1 MKNLFRT
8 FFFCFLVIGLL
19 NQPVYAQNNSDYQLA
34 TRLMQQQ
41 QYADALPLLQE
52 LNEENPETYV
62 YADRLID
69 CLIQLKQYDR
79 GLDIARKYEDK
90 PEFDNQVQVRIGEL
104 YHFKEDIETALDI
117 WYANLETHSRQLQL
131 YITTAR
137 TMVSRREYMEAV
149 KVYKQARSVFQN
161 DRLFFGDIA
170 NAYMRAGEYELAIE
184 EWLNLLETSPNQ
196 ISFIQRSLLR
206 YNDPILYDI
215 TIIELNERLDNI
227 SISDPSYKTFY
238 QLQIWLLQENK
249 LYRRALAAAKEYESR
264 SESYNYSLFNLGKQL
279 TDNNEFELAKEAFT
293 YYTDN
298 SYGEIKWRGLEEL
311 ADTYS
316 KWAKYIDD
324 YNLDFS
330 NKRDSLYKL
339 ATTMLDSIEK
349 ETNNYSGMGNV
360 QLKRAELSLDHVFD
374 LERAQ
379 SALRKIKTLP
389 DMRDSPEIPY
399 LEGRIHLAKKEF
411 TEARI
416 SFTRANKQ
424 AEIGELAEKT
434 RYFLALTDFYSGDYE
449 FAGIQLKSL
458 GRQNTSYYANDALE
472 LRLWLQ
478 QGTATDTTGENLSV
492 FADAVFKENNGESE
506 ESART
511 FLEIINAEDFAALK
525 DDALLF
531 FVESP
536 HISKEIK
543 YNELS
548 VFLTANPATPIK
560 EKLLWEQAKLAE
572 QTNFQSVKQACES
585 TEDCFWNLDST
596 TSTREIS
603 AKDIYEK
610 LILEYPQGFYAPY
623 ARERLTSLTNQNS

>member
-1 MKNLFRT
+1 MKKLFRT
-8 FFFCFLVIGLL
+8 IFSVFIIGFLAF
-19 NQPVYAQNNSDYQLA
+19 PVLAQNNSDFQLA

-41 QYADALPLLQE
+41 QYADALPLLQD
-52 LNEENPETYV
+52 LNKENPETYV

-79 GLDIARKYEDK
+79 GLEIARKYEGD
-90 PEFDNQVQVRIGEL
+90 PEFDGQVQVRIGEL
-104 YHFKEDIETALDI
+104 YHFKEEIETALDI
-117 WYANLETHSRQLQL
+117 WNANLETHSRQLQL

-149 KVYKQARSVFQN
+149 NVYKQARTVFQN
-161 DRLFFGDIA
+161 DRFFFGDIA

-184 EWLNLLETSPNQ
+184 EWLNLLEASPNQ

-227 SISDPSYKTFY
+227 SISSPNYQTLY

-264 SESYNYSLFNLGKQL
+264 SESYNYSLFNLGRQL
-279 TDNNEFELAKEAFT
+279 TDNNEFELAREAFT
-293 YYTDN
+293 FYTDN
-298 SYGEIKWRGLEEL
+298 AFGEIKWRGLEEL

-316 KWAKYIDD
+316 NWAKYIDD
-324 YNLDFS
+324 YNLDFT
-330 NKRDSLYKL
+330 NTRDSLYRL
-339 ATTMLDSIEK
+339 ATTMLDSIET

-360 QLKRAELSLDHVFD
+360 QLKRAELALDHVFD
-374 LERAQ
+374 LDKAQ
-379 SALRKIKTLP
+379 TALRKLKNLP
-389 DMRDSPEIPY
+389 AMRDSPEIPY

-416 SFTRANKQ
+416 SFTRSNKQ

-478 QGTATDTTGENLSV
+478 QGTAADTTGENLTR
-492 FADAVFKENNGESE
+492 FADAVFKENNGASE
-506 ESART
+506 ESAQA
-511 FLEIINAEDFAALK
+511 FLSMIDDEEFTALK

-536 HISKEIK
+536 HIKREVK

-548 VFLTANPATPIK
+548 IYLTSNAATPIK

-572 QTNFQSVKQACES
+572 QTNMQLVKNACGS
-585 TEDCFWNLDST
+585 AEDCFFNLDST
-596 TSTREIS
+596 TSTQSIS

>member
-1 MKNLFRT
+1 MNT
-8 FFFCFLVIGLL
+8 FFKNIFFLLLIGLL
-19 NQPVYAQNNSDYQLA
+19 SYPALAQNNSNFQLA

-41 QYADALPLLQE
+41 QYADALSLLQTLHE
-52 LNEENPETYV
+52 NNPETYV

-79 GLDIARKYEDK
+79 GLEIARKYKDQ
-90 PEFDNQVQVRIGEL
+90 PEVESQAEVRIGEL
-104 YHFKEDIETALDI
+104 YHFKEETETALDI
-117 WYANLETHSRQLQL
+117 WYANLESHPRQLQL
-131 YITTAR
+131 YITTAQ
-137 TMVSRREYMEAV
+137 TMVSRREYVEAV
-149 KVYKQARSVFQN
+149 EVYKKARNVFQN

-170 NAYMRAGEYELAIE
+170 NAYMRAGEYELAID
-184 EWLNLLETSPNQ
+184 EWLNLLESSPNQ
-196 ISFIQRSLLR
+196 ISFIQRSLLQ

-215 TIIELNERLDNI
+215 TIIELDERLGKL
-227 SISDPSYKTFY
+227 SISSPNYQTFY
-238 QLQIWLLQENK
+238 QLQIWLLRENK
-249 LYRRALAAAKEYESR
+249 LYRRALATAKEYESR
-264 SESYNYSLFNLGKQL
+264 TQSYNYSLFNLGRQL
-279 TDNNEFELAKEAFT
+279 TENNEFELAKEAFT

-298 SYGEIKWRGLEEL
+298 AYGEIKWRGLEEL

-330 NKRDSLYKL
+330 TQRDSLNKL
-339 ATTMLDSIEK
+339 AAAMLDSIET

-360 QLKRAELSLDHVFD
+360 QLKRAELALDHIFD
-374 LERAQ
+374 LDKAEA
-379 SALRKIKTLP
+379 ALRKLKHLP
-389 DMRDSPEIPY
+389 ALREAAEIPY

-434 RYFLALTDFYSGDYE
+434 RYFLALTDFYAGDYE

-478 QGTATDTTGENLSV
+478 QGTAIDTSGEKLSR
-492 FADAVFKENNGESE
+492 FANAVFMEKNGESV
-506 ESART
+506 ESSEA
-511 FLEIINAEDFAALK
+511 FLSLINDEDFTALK

-536 HISKEIK
+536 HIQEAIK
-543 YNELS
+543 YNKLS
-548 VFLTANPATPIK
+548 IFLASNPATPIK

-572 QTNFQSVKQACES
+572 QTNIQSVRSACES
-585 TEDCFWNLDST
+585 TGDCFWNLDST
-596 TSTREIS
+596 SSVPEIS
-603 AKDIYEK
+603 PKDIYER

-623 ARERLTSLTNQNS
+623 ARERLTDLTNQNS

>member
-1 MKNLFRT
+1 MKKLFRT
-8 FFFCFLVIGLL
+8 IFSFFIVGFLAC
-19 NQPVYAQNNSDYQLA
+19 PVFAQNNSDFQLA

-79 GLDIARKYEDK
+79 GLEIAKKYEGE
-90 PEFDNQVQVRIGEL
+90 PEFDGQVQVRIGEL
-104 YHFKEDIETALDI
+104 YHFKEEIETALDI
-117 WYANLETHSRQLQL
+117 WNANLETHSRQLQL

-149 KVYKQARSVFQN
+149 DVYKQARTVFQN

-184 EWLNLLETSPNQ
+184 EWLNLLEASPNQ

-215 TIIELNERLDNI
+215 TIIELNDRLDNI
-227 SISDPSYKTFY
+227 SISSPNYQTFY

-264 SESYNYSLFNLGKQL
+264 SDSYNYSLFNLGRQL
-279 TDNNEFELAKEAFT
+279 TDNNEFELAREAFT
-293 YYTDN
+293 FYTDN
-298 SYGEIKWRGLEEL
+298 AYGEIKWRGMEEL

-339 ATTMLDSIEK
+339 ATTMLDSIEI
-349 ETNNYSGMGNV
+349 ETNSYSGMGNV
-360 QLKRAELSLDHVFD
+360 QLKRAELALDHVFD
-374 LERAQ
+374 LDKAQ
-379 SALRKIKTLP
+379 AALRKLKNLP
-389 DMRDSPEIPY
+389 AMRDSPEIPY

-478 QGTATDTTGENLSV
+478 QGTASDTTGENLSR
-492 FADAVFKENNGESE
+492 FADAVFKENNGASE
-506 ESART
+506 ESAQA
-511 FLEIINAEDFAALK
+511 FLSMIDDEGFTALK

-536 HISKEIK
+536 HIKKEIK

-548 VFLTANPATPIK
+548 VYLASNAATPIK

-572 QTNFQSVKQACES
+572 QTNIELVKNACGS
-585 TEDCFWNLDST
+585 AEDCFFNLDST
-596 TSTREIS
+596 NSLQEIS
-603 AKDIYEK
+603 PKDIYEK

-623 ARERLTSLTNQNS
+623 ARERLTALTNQNS

>member
-1 MKNLFRT
+1 MKKLFRT
-8 FFFCFLVIGLL
+8 IFSLSIIGFLAL
-19 NQPVYAQNNSDYQLA
+19 PVLAQNNSDYQLA

-41 QYADALPLLQE
+41 QYADALPLLQD
-52 LNEENPETYV
+52 LNQENPETYV

-79 GLDIARKYEDK
+79 GLEIARKYEGK
-90 PEFDNQVQVRIGEL
+90 PEFDGQVQVRIGEL
-104 YHFKEDIETALDI
+104 YHFKEEIETALDI
-117 WYANLETHSRQLQL
+117 WNANLETHSRQLQL

-137 TMVSRREYMEAV
+137 TMVSRREYLEAV
-149 KVYKQARSVFQN
+149 NVYKKARIVFQN
-161 DRLFFGDIA
+161 DRFFFGDIA

-184 EWLNLLETSPNQ
+184 EWLNLLEASPNQ

-227 SISDPSYKTFY
+227 SISSPNYQTFF

-264 SESYNYSLFNLGKQL
+264 SESYNYSLFNLGRQL
-279 TDNNEFELAKEAFT
+279 TDNNEFELAREAFT
-293 YYTDN
+293 FYTDN
-298 SYGEIKWRGLEEL
+298 AFGEIKWRGLEKL

-316 KWAKYIDD
+316 NWAKYIDD
-324 YNLDFS
+324 YNLDFT
-330 NKRDSLYKL
+330 NKKDSLYRL
-339 ATTMLDSIEK
+339 AITMLDSIET

-360 QLKRAELSLDHVFD
+360 QLKRAELALDHVFD
-374 LERAQ
+374 LDKAQ
-379 SALRKIKTLP
+379 TALRKLKNLP
-389 DMRDSPEIPY
+389 AMRDSPEIPY

-424 AEIGELAEKT
+424 ADIGELAEKT

-478 QGTATDTTGENLSV
+478 QGTATDTTGENLTR
-492 FADAVFKENNGESE
+492 FADAVFKENNGASE
-506 ESART
+506 ESAQA
-511 FLEIINAEDFAALK
+511 FLSMINDEDFTALK

-536 HISKEIK
+536 HIRREVK

-548 VFLTANPATPIK
+548 IYLTSNAATPIK

-572 QTNFQSVKQACES
+572 QTNIQLVKNACGS
-585 TEDCFWNLDST
+585 AEDCFFDLDST
-596 TSTREIS
+596 TSTQSIS

-623 ARERLTSLTNQNS
+623 ARERLTALTNQNS

>member
-1 MKNLFRT
+1 MNT
-8 FFFCFLVIGLL
+8 FLKTVFSFLIIGLL
-19 NQPVYAQNNSDYQLA
+19 SCPAIAQNNSDFQLA

-41 QYADALPLLQE
+41 QYADALPLLQNLHE
-52 LNEENPETYV
+52 DNPETYV

-69 CLIQLKQYDR
+69 CLIQLKQYDQ
-79 GLDIARKYEDK
+79 GLEIAHNYQNQPKVES
-90 PEFDNQVQVRIGEL
+90 QVQIRIGEI
-104 YHFKEDIETALDI
+104 YHFKEQTETALDI
-117 WYANLETHSRQLQL
+117 WYANLESNPRQLQL

-137 TMVSRREYMEAV
+137 TMVSRREYLEAV
-149 KVYKQARSVFQN
+149 EVYKKARNEFQN
-161 DRLFFGDIA
+161 QRLFFGDIA

-184 EWLNLLETSPNQ
+184 EWLNLLEASPNQ
-196 ISFIQRSLLR
+196 ISYIQRSLLR

-215 TIIELNERLDNI
+215 TIIELDERLSNL
-227 SISDPSYKTFY
+227 SISSPNYQTFY

-249 LYRRALAAAKEYESR
+249 LYRRALATAKEYESR
-264 SESYNYSLFNLGKQL
+264 SESYNYSLFNLGRQL
-279 TDNNEFELAKEAFT
+279 TENNEFELAKEAFT

-298 SYGEIKWRGLEEL
+298 AYGEIKWRGLEEL
-311 ADTYS
+311 GDTYS

-324 YNLDFS
+324 YNLDFT

-339 ATTMLDSIEK
+339 ATVMLDSIETQ
-349 ETNNYSGMGNV
+349 TNNYSGMGNV
-360 QLKRAELSLDHVFD
+360 QLKRAELALDHVFD
-374 LERAQ
+374 LGKATT
-379 SALRKIKTLP
+379 ALRKLRNLP
-389 DMRDSPEIPY
+389 AMRDSPEIPY
-399 LEGRIHLAKKEF
+399 LEGRIHLAQKEF

-416 SFTRANKQ
+416 NFTRSNKQ

-434 RYFLALTDFYSGDYE
+434 RYFLALTDFYAGDYE

-478 QGTATDTTGENLSV
+478 QGTAADTSGEMLSR
-492 FADAVFKENNGESE
+492 FADAVFMENNGKSS
-506 ESART
+506 ESAEE
-511 FLEIINAEDFAALK
+511 FLAMINDESFTALK

-536 HISKEIK
+536 HIQKAVK

-548 VFLTANPATPIK
+548 LFLTSNPATPIK

-572 QTNFQSVKQACES
+572 QTNIQSVRNVCES
-585 TEDCFWNLDST
+585 AGDCFWNSDST
-596 TSTREIS
+596 TSTAQIS
-603 AKDIYEK
+603 PKDIYEK

-623 ARERLTSLTNQNS
+623 ARERLTDLTNQNS